1 MEYGIYIHI
10 PFCIVKCIYCDFY
23 SITDRDGDI
32 PVFVDAI
39 CSEINSSA
47 TRFEDPGKVKVRTI
61 FIGGGTPSLVE
72 PKWIE
77 RILDL
82 LASIYDMS
90 SVSEVTI
97 EANPG
102 EAPLQRLKDFRSI
115 GINRISMGF
124 QSFQPELLKF
134 LSRIHSVDDCFKTF
148 RHARQAGFENI
159 NTDMIYNIPG
169 QSNRIWK
176 NDLERLIELEPDHI
190 SAYSLTVEK
199 NTILH
204 SMVKTNKVKMPSEE
218 LDIEFFQTTNDVLSN
233 AGFPRYE
240 ISNFARPGFECRH
253 NLNYWDNGDYLGL
266 GAGASSYLN
275 GERFK
280 NTRLPS
286 HYIREVQAEGSA
298 VESSEKLDL
307 LHAMGET
314 IMLGLRRLKGIPIEE
329 FEDRFQISFKKVYGN
344 VIDPLLE
351 DGLITLNQ
359 NRMALSRKGLFLAD
373 SVILKFMA

>member
-199 NTILH
+199 NTMLH

-240 ISNFARPGFECRH
+240 ISNFAKSGYECGH
-253 NLNYWDNGDYLGL
+253 NQGYWRMIPYLGFGPSAHSYDGFKRWWNTASL
-266 GAGASSYLN
+266 DQYLQLASQNESPISGSEILSDNNKFNELIFNGLRMTEGAAIKELERHYQGLFRSYL
-275 GERFK
+275 E
-280 NTRLPS
+280 
-286 HYIREVQAEGSA
+286 QAMIKWPQLLYKDGYLKL
-298 VESSEKLDL
+298 SEKGVL
-307 LHAMGET
+307 
-314 IMLGLRRLKGIPIEE
+314 
-329 FEDRFQISFKKVYGN
+329 
-344 VIDPLLE
+344 
-351 DGLITLNQ
+351 
-359 NRMALSRKGLFLAD
+359 LAD
-373 SVILKFMA
+373 EISADLFVLP